1 MLSHRARSGH
11 GTAGAVLAAGR
22 SSSGP
27 QGRRAHYLAAAD
39 TNCACVNWASAPC
52 THINL
57 VERGDPA
64 EEPEGEAPCQ
74 VPVVF
79 AVLLSEPEVE
89 KAGEGNKREQRLH

>member
-1 MLSHRARSGH
+1 MR
-11 GTAGAVLAAGR
+11 GAAISLYISTKGYKYKYNTYTQVYVYTYSL
-22 SSSGP
+22 
-27 QGRRAHYLAAAD
+27 
-39 TNCACVNWASAPC
+39 TPC

-64 EEPEGEAPCQ
+64 KEPEGEAPCQ

-89 KAGEGNKREQRLH
+89 KTGEGNKREQRLH